1 MTADLKSSR
10 SDNDLRRR
18 AVYLRGSSGR
28 SRVDHMVPID
38 HLSDVPGP
46 LWTDLFYIAVAFGTA
61 SGIFWLAGY

>member
-1 MTADLKSSR
+1 MATDLKSSR

-18 AVYLRGSSGR
+18 AVYLRGSGG
-28 SRVDHMVPID
+28 SRVDHMAPID
-38 HLSDVPGP
+38 HLSDVAGP

>member
-10 SDNDLRRR
+10 SDNDLERR
-18 AVYLRGSSGR
+18 ALYLRGSGG
-28 SRVDHMVPID
+28 SRVEHMAPVD

-46 LWTDLFYIAVAFGTA
+46 QWTDLFYIAVAFGAA